1 MSDHQEDYCYL
12 TMTHGPRVGTSF
24 MLHRTVPNR
33 LGRGSDCEVVV
44 NDRNCS
50 RTHARIERQPDGWWL
65 IDAES
70 RNGSFLNEQLVDRA
84 MLNDGDE
91 IRVGETLFNFYRTN
105 EPPTLTASQ
114 GKFETSTVV
123 KETQVDA
130 GDSAKMLLSAL
141 ENAEFA
147 HDLLVIYQ
155 LSVKLLEFDEPDP
168 VIHTS
173 LDLLY
178 DRTKASVV
186 GFLWATDEGQLRPK
200 LVLPN
205 QEADI
210 SLSESLSNVVYQ
222 QGRAVW
228 VSNHTAESD
237 VEELRRYSDAMCVP
251 LVKNKMTLGVIH
263 LYLKRGRFRQA
274 DFDFAISVAN
284 LMVVSLLRTH
294 KDAALKADRQRLAN
308 EVADVRELVGESPV
322 MQELR
327 ENIRRIAQVK
337 GCALIRGESGSG
349 KELVARALHA
359 QSNRCDRPILS
370 VNCAAIP
377 AELIESELF
386 GHAKGAFTS
395 AETERAGWFERADT
409 GTLFLDEIGELPL
422 EGQAKLLRI
431 LEGHP
436 FSRVGDS
443 TEVTVD
449 VRVIAATNR
458 NLKEFVRTKKFRE
471 DLYFR
476 LSVFEI
482 EIPPL
487 CERGDDISLLIDHFF
502 DHYRRLHG
510 RSQLE
515 FSAAARER
523 LLNYDWPGN
532 VRQLRNVIDSAVVLA
547 TGETIEREDLGIQ
560 AVPIGNRPTTLRI
573 ADWEKI
579 LIQDALAQTRGNV
592 PKAAKLLGIGRATL
606 YRKIDEYKIVR

>member
-70 RNGSFLNEQLVDRA
+70 RNGSFLNEQRVDRA

-186 GFLWATDEGQLRPK
+186 GFLWATDEGHLRPK

-228 VSNHTAESD
+228 VSNHTTESD
-237 VEELRRYSDAMCVP
+237 VEKLRRYSDAMCVP

-395 AETERAGWFERADT
+395 AETDRAGWFERADT

-515 FSAAARER
+515 LSAAARER

>member
-12 TMTHGPRVGTSF
+12 TMTLGPRVGTSF